1 MSNPFQQLR
10 WKLTLRYTAVT
21 VAALLAVELVVISG
35 LASHVAR
42 ESRIAPEELL
52 KELDTTYVP
61 IARRFLSRI
70 PPDVDGLREHLA
82 PLGVAEIDIEP
93 IQLGD
98 FMLNVSS
105 TNTLFV
111 FFVNSDGRLIDS
123 LPHGYLERTGAGEV
137 LDPDEIPGLR
147 EPLAAAMEGML
158 DTEALITQLPGN
170 PTVGAIPIFD
180 EKEEY
185 RIVGALAFMR
195 RTQFWEVITLANMAR
210 QLGFGL
216 LVITL
221 FAGVMG
227 AVFGF
232 LTARGLVRRLKTL
245 LDSAQAWSQGD
256 FSVRVDD
263 RSGDELGRLS
273 HGLNIMA
280 VKLGSLMEQRQQMS
294 VIEERNRLARD
305 LHDSVKQRTFAAS
318 AQLGAA
324 RARIKA
330 SPPEA
335 ETHLAEA
342 EKLLNKVRHELTDLI
357 RELLPVALQGKGLVA
372 AVREHALDCANQ
384 TDIDVQV
391 RIQNE
396 RELPAEVEQALFHIF
411 QGALSNVARHSQADH
426 AEVWLI
432 YGTSSITLTVADNGR
447 GFDVGKKHA
456 GLGLRVMRERAE
468 SLGGFLIVE
477 NGQSNGTKVTVT
489 CPH

>member
-35 LASHVAR
+35 LSSHVAR
-42 ESRIAPEELL
+42 KSSIAPEELL
-52 KELDTTYVP
+52 RELDAAYVP
-61 IARRFLSRI
+61 MARRFLSRI
-70 PPDVDGLREHLA
+70 PPDVEGLRAYLA
-82 PLGVAEIDIEP
+82 PLSVAEIDIEP

-98 FMLNVSS
+98 FMLNVSG

-123 LPHGYLERTGAGEV
+123 LPHGYLEQTGPGEI
-137 LDPDEIPGLR
+137 LDSDEIPGLQ
-147 EPLAAAMEGML
+147 EPLAAAMEGVQ
-158 DTEALITQLPGN
+158 DPEALISQLPGN

-195 RTQFWEVITLANMAR
+195 RTQFWEIVTLANLAQ
-210 QLGFGL
+210 QLGVGL

-232 LTARGLVRRLKTL
+232 LTARGLVRRLKKL

-256 FSVRVDD
+256 FSVHVNDG
-263 RSGDELGRLS
+263 SGDELGRLAQ
-273 HGLNIMA
+273 GLNLMA
-280 VKLGSLMEQRQQMS
+280 VKLESLMEQRQQMS

-318 AQLGAA
+318 AQMGAA
-324 RARIKA
+324 RARIKINRQ
-330 SPPEA
+330 EA
-335 ETHLAEA
+335 ETHLIEA

-357 RELLPVALQGKGLVA
+357 RELLPVALQGKGLVT

-384 TDIDVQV
+384 TDIDIQV

-411 QGALSNVARHSQADH
+411 QGALSNVARHSQADR
-426 AEVWLI
+426 AEVWLE
-432 YGTSSITLTVADNGR
+432 YQPSSITLTVVDNGR

-468 SLGGFLIVE
+468 SLGGVLLVE
-477 NGQSNGTKVTVT
+477 NGQGSGTKVTVT